1 MQLTNQT
8 KLMKKMMK
16 IWKNNQRIAL
26 IITAAGSSTR
36 FGKNIK
42 KEYLP
47 VVENDPSK
55 GTVLGRSLETFL
67 ETGYFST
74 IVIIIPENQQREAE
88 KALSYLPLGKS
99 LLNKEI
105 DSINFSFCTGGNT
118 RQSSVFEGLKC
129 VQKLSGENTPDAVL
143 IHDGARPF
151 VSKKIIDDVI
161 NCLEK
166 SAAAVPGVPAV
177 DTQKQ
182 VDESG
187 KIVAH
192 LQRSTIY
199 AVQTPQAFQFEKLLE
214 AHKKASIDGR
224 VYTDD
229 TEIWGQYCG
238 DVYISYGETTNKK
251 ITYKEDLI
259 TGSRQ

>member
-1 MQLTNQT
+1 M
-8 KLMKKMMK
+8 
-16 IWKNNQRIAL
+16 
-26 IITAAGSSTR
+26 
-36 FGKNIK
+36 
-42 KEYLP
+42 
-47 VVENDPSK
+47 
-55 GTVLGRSLETFL
+55 
-67 ETGYFST
+67 
-74 IVIIIPENQQREAE
+74 
-88 KALSYLPLGKS
+88 
-99 LLNKEI
+99 
-105 DSINFSFCTGGNT
+105 
-118 RQSSVFEGLKC
+118 
-129 VQKLSGENTPDAVL
+129 QKLSCGKIPDAVL

-161 NCLEK
+161 SSLEK
-166 SAAAVPGVPAV
+166 SGAAVPGVPAV

-182 VDESG
+182 VDENG

-192 LQRSTIY
+192 LERSKIF
-199 AVQTPQAFQFEKLLE
+199 AVQTPQAFQFAPLLE
-214 AHKKASIDGR
+214 AHKKASADGR